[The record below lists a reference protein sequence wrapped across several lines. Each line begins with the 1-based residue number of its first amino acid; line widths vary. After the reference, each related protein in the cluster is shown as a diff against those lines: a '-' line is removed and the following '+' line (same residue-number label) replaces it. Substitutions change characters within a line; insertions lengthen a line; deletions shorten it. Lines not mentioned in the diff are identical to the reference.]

1 MRSRGT
7 IPIFTLVVDL
17 VAIVLIIGSGGGCT
31 VGGGTVDIA
40 VFTPGLSSPLVIV
53 FVVPFVV
60 GLSRVSLG
68 VGLAVRLRDGEVLVA
83 TILVVALG
91 VGSSVLSGTLLGG
104 SLVMASGLVVG
115 LGGRVGLL
123 GGRVALVRGLG
134 V

>member
-40 VFTPGLSSPLVIV
+40 VLFPGLSAPLVIV

-60 GLSRVSLG
+60 GLSHVGLCI
-68 VGLAVRLRDGEVLVA
+68 GLAVGLRDG
-83 TILVVALG
+83 
-91 VGSSVLSGTLLGG
+91 
-104 SLVMASGLVVG
+104 
-115 LGGRVGLL
+115 
-123 GGRVALVRGLG
+123 
-134 V
+134 